1 MLHFKDEREQRF
13 WDNYLITLQQS
24 GIAPNLFSYYVRH
37 CEWYIKSHKNIRLK
51 DHTTQ
56 DVSDYFKLRINSPNV
71 SAYVKR
77 QEMDAIKLL
86 FQTIRSPI
94 YKEID
99 WDFWKMSC
107 KDLEPTH
114 PTVARNNFKVTT
126 VTAADASTDSPTQT
140 DSSDDNHTDELDKVI
155 KKVRLKNYSIR
166 TESTYTH
173 WLNRFFNYTQVK
185 NYDALSNKDVL
196 DYLSYLALDR
206 EVAPATQA
214 IVLNAISFYFK
225 AVLDRDLGDVRQF
238 VKSRPR
244 TKVPVVLTTQ
254 ELSRIL
260 DELNGVQSLLVQLM
274 YGCGLRLMEAVRL
287 RVQDIDF
294 GYQQIII
301 RNAKGNKERV
311 VPLPVKL
318 VEPIRSH
325 MASIKV
331 QHTEDLSNGLGSTY
345 MSADLVKKYGKSDK
359 QWVWQYV
366 FPSAKHSVDPKS
378 GAVRRHHIHES
389 TLQKAVRTVSRKVEI
404 SKRVSCHTFRHS
416 YATHLLERGM
426 DIRTVQELLG
436 HSDVSTTMIYTHTA
450 NFAKGK
456 TSSPLDFL

>member
-1 MLHFKDEREQRF
+1 
-13 WDNYLITLQQS
+13 
-24 GIAPNLFSYYVRH
+24 
-37 CEWYIKSHKNIRLK
+37 
-51 DHTTQ
+51 
-56 DVSDYFKLRINSPNV
+56 
-71 SAYVKR
+71 
-77 QEMDAIKLL
+77 
-86 FQTIRSPI
+86 
-94 YKEID
+94 
-99 WDFWKMSC
+99 MSC
-107 KDLEPTH
+107 KQLEQTH
-114 PTVARNNFKVTT
+114 PTVARNNFKVK
-126 VTAADASTDSPTQT
+126 TALISDSPTGSQPQA
-140 DSSDDNHTDELDKVI
+140 DSSNGNHSVELNKVI
-155 KKVRLKNYSIR
+155 QKVRLKNYSIR

-185 NYDALSNKDVL
+185 NYEALSSKDVL

-214 IVLNAISFYFK
+214 IVLNAVSFYFK
-225 AVLDRDLGDVRQF
+225 AILEKELGDVRQF

-260 DELNGVQSLLVQLM
+260 TELNGVQSLLVSLM

-318 VEPIRSH
+318 VDSMRAHIL
-325 MASIKV
+325 SIKK
-331 QHTEDLSNGLGSTY
+331 QHSEDIDNGLGSVY

-366 FPSAKHSVDPKS
+366 FPSAKHSVDPKN

-389 TLQKAVRTVSRKVEI
+389 TLQKAVRTVARKVDI

-450 NFAKGK
+450 NFSKGK

>member
-1 MLHFKDEREQRF
+1 
-13 WDNYLITLQQS
+13 
-24 GIAPNLFSYYVRH
+24 
-37 CEWYIKSHKNIRLK
+37 
-51 DHTTQ
+51 
-56 DVSDYFKLRINSPNV
+56 
-71 SAYVKR
+71 
-77 QEMDAIKLL
+77 
-86 FQTIRSPI
+86 
-94 YKEID
+94 
-99 WDFWKMSC
+99 
-107 KDLEPTH
+107 
-114 PTVARNNFKVTT
+114 
-126 VTAADASTDSPTQT
+126 
-140 DSSDDNHTDELDKVI
+140 
-155 KKVRLKNYSIR
+155 
-166 TESTYTH
+166 
-173 WLNRFFNYTQVK
+173 
-185 NYDALSNKDVL
+185 L

-214 IVLNAISFYFK
+214 IVLNAVSFYFK
-225 AVLDRDLGDVRQF
+225 AILEKELGDVRQF

-260 DELNGVQSLLVQLM
+260 TELNGVQSLLVSLM

-318 VEPIRSH
+318 VDSMRAHIL
-325 MASIKV
+325 SIKK
-331 QHTEDLSNGLGSTY
+331 QHSEDIDNGLGSVY

-366 FPSAKHSVDPKS
+366 FPSAKHSVDPKN

-389 TLQKAVRTVSRKVEI
+389 TLQKAVRTVARKVDI

-450 NFAKGK
+450 NFSKGK